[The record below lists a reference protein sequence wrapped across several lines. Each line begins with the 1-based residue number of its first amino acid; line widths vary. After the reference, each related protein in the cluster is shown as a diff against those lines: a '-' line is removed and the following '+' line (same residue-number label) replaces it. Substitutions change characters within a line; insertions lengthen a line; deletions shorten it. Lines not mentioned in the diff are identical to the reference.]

1 MATYAGTEDHDAIAG
16 GTGND
21 TLLGLAGNDTLDGGL
36 GNDRFIGGLGN
47 DTFVINTTGD
57 TVVEAANEGDA
68 DTVLVGLA
76 TGAYTLTSNVENA
89 TVINGL
95 NLNLTGNTLDN
106 ILTGGTG
113 NNQLNGGAGNDTLI
127 GGGGKDTVD
136 GGAGHDVLILS
147 GKQDDYTVARV
158 NATTAVFTGNGEAI
172 TVRNV
177 ESVEFADQRLAWA
190 GAMANVV
197 SDLGDNLIGT
207 EGADILNGGKGNDTM
222 AGMGGND
229 TYVVDSV
236 SDVVIEATDGGRD
249 TVRVALATG
258 SYRLSANV
266 EYATITG
273 TGAAG
278 IIGNELDNRLFGN
291 DAANRLE
298 GDVGDDLL
306 DGGLG
311 NDQLIGGVGDD
322 TYIVNATGDTITE
335 AVNAGLDLVQVQFAA
350 AGTYTLSA
358 NLEDAAIQTALNGVH
373 LTGNASNNALTGGT
387 GNNQLSG
394 GLGDDL
400 LVGNGG
406 LDTLDGGNGND
417 TAVLEGARADYTIT
431 RIVSGTLSSTVLT
444 HTSDPTDVVTVRG
457 VETFQF
463 TDQTVAL
470 ADLIASTPS
479 DLADALI
486 GTSGA
491 DTIDGYKGN
500 DTMTGLAGDDTYVVD
515 ATGDQIIEAEGGG
528 SDLALVAM
536 ATGVYT
542 LSAHVEHGTVTGTG
556 AAGIVGNALA
566 NRITGNAAANT
577 LTGGAGNDTL
587 DGGLGTDKMAGG
599 TGDDT
604 YVINAAADTV
614 TEIAGEGDDTVLVAF
629 TAMGAYT
636 LAANVEHATITPAAS
651 GLAISLTGNASAN
664 ALAGGAG
671 NNLLVG
677 SAGNDTLIGGSG
689 RDTIDGGAD
698 EDTLVLGGAW
708 RDYAVTRAAADMV
721 FTRGAETITVRN
733 VETFQFTDVNLLWED
748 IVTTTPSDANDRLTG
763 TEYADRLNSG
773 KGNDTLIGLA
783 GDDILDGGAGTDLM
797 VGGAGHDTYTVDALG
812 DQIVE
817 NANEGTDTALITL
830 ASGSYQLGD
839 QVENGT
845 VTSTGAVGLAG
856 NALNNTLAG
865 NNAAN
870 LLTGGEGNDTLNGN
884 EGNDTL
890 DGGLGDDVMAGGNG
904 DDVYRV
910 DSVGDQV
917 METAYSGTDTVVV
930 ALASGTYQ
938 LGNEVENAEVAGTGI
953 VHLAGNSLNNMLRG
967 NASANLL
974 TGGAG
979 YDTLYG
985 SEGDDTLDGSG
996 GGDTLIGGAGNDTYY
1011 VDNGSDQVV
1020 EDTGA
1025 GSDTAIFLSSGTFQL
1040 GSHVEN
1046 GRVGPA
1052 YDYMNITGN
1061 NLDNTLVGGVGSDT
1075 LDGGAGND
1083 TMTGGAG
1090 NDTYT
1095 IDSAGDQIIESAN
1108 QGYDTVRVSLAGL
1121 YQLASDLE
1129 NAEAIGTAVVQLAG
1143 NELNN
1148 ILTGNSAANLLT
1160 GGAGGDQLSGGV
1172 GDDTLEG
1179 GLGQDNLDGGLG
1191 SDLMSGGVGDDNYT
1205 VDSWDDVVIEGVGE
1219 GADTVF
1225 IALTSGS
1232 YQLGSHVD
1240 NGYVVSTGTVNL
1252 VGNELG
1258 NRLYGNSVSNLLMG
1272 GAGGDTLYGN
1282 EGNDTLEGGAGFNFL
1297 YGGEGNDTLQGGVDE
1312 DYLFGDAG
1320 NDILEGG
1327 AGTDFL
1333 YGGIGLDYFVF
1344 NQLDTNDY
1352 IDGFETGTDKI
1363 RLDTAVFTQLSAGA
1377 SVDLATNTYLR
1388 YNAATGYLQYDADGF
1403 GSGNSAFTIVI
1414 LGTNSGPV
1422 NSDIVLF

>member
-47 DTFVINTTGD
+47 DTYIINTTGD

-89 TVINGL
+89 TILNGL

-106 ILTGGTG
+106 VLTGGTG
-113 NNQLNGGAGNDTLI
+113 NNQLNGGAGNDTLT

-136 GGAGHDVLILS
+136 GGAGHDMLILS

-158 NATTAVFTGNGEAI
+158 NATTAVFTGNGETV

-190 GAMANVV
+190 SAMANVV

-236 SDVVIEATDGGRD
+236 SDVIIEATDGGRD

-298 GDVGDDLL
+298 GGAGDDLL

-373 LTGNASNNALTGGT
+373 LTGNDSNNILTGGT

-431 RIVSGTLSSTVLT
+431 RIVSGTLGSTVLT
-444 HTSDPTDVVTVRG
+444 HTSDSTDVVTVRG

-470 ADLIASTPS
+470 ADLIARTPS

-566 NRITGNAAANT
+566 NRLTGNAAANT
-577 LTGGAGNDTL
+577 LTGGSGNDTL
-587 DGGLGTDKMAGG
+587 DGGLGTDKLAGG

-604 YVINAAADTV
+604 YVINTAADTV

-651 GLAISLTGNASAN
+651 ALAISLTGNASAN

-677 SAGNDTLIGGSG
+677 GAGNDTLIGGSG
-689 RDTIDGGAD
+689 SDTVDGGAD

-721 FTRGAETITVRN
+721 FKRGAETITVRN
-733 VETFQFTDVNLLWED
+733 VETFQFTDGNLLWED
-748 IVTTTPSDANDRLTG
+748 IVTATPSDANDRLTG
-763 TEYADRLNSG
+763 TEYADRLNGG

-783 GDDILDGGAGTDLM
+783 GDDILDGGTGTDLM

-817 NANEGTDTALITL
+817 NANEGIDTALITL

-845 VTSTGAVGLAG
+845 ITSTGAVGLAG
-856 NALNNTLAG
+856 NALNNILAG

-870 LLTGGEGNDTLNGN
+870 LLTGGEGSDTLNGN
-884 EGNDTL
+884 GGNDTL
-890 DGGLGDDVMAGGNG
+890 DGGLGDDLMAGGYG
-904 DDVYRV
+904 DDLYQV
-910 DSVGDQV
+910 DSLGDQV
-917 METAYSGTDTVVV
+917 MELSYSGTDTVVV

-938 LGNEVENAEVAGTGI
+938 LGNDIENAEVAGTGA
-953 VHLAGNSLNNMLRG
+953 VHLSGNSLNNILRG

-979 YDTLYG
+979 SDSLYG
-985 SEGDDTLDGSG
+985 YEGDDTLDGSG
-996 GGDTLIGGAGNDTYY
+996 FFGGFNALIGGAGNDTYY
-1011 VDNGSDQVV
+1011 VSSSNDQVV
-1020 EDTGA
+1020 EDASA
-1025 GSDTAIFLSSGTFQL
+1025 GTDTVIFLNNGAFQL

-1046 GRVGPA
+1046 GRVGHA
-1052 YDYMNITGN
+1052 YGYTKITGN
-1061 NLDNTLVGGVGSDT
+1061 DLDNTLVGGVGSDT
-1075 LDGGAGND
+1075 LDGGTGND

-1090 NDTYT
+1090 DDTYT
-1095 IDSAGDQIIESAN
+1095 IDSAGDQIIENAN
-1108 QGYDTVRVSLAGL
+1108 EGYDAVHVSLAGI
-1121 YQLASDLE
+1121 YQLGSNLE
-1129 NAEAIGTAVVQLAG
+1129 NAEAIGTAMVYLAG
-1143 NELNN
+1143 NDLDNR
-1148 ILTGNSAANLLT
+1148 LAGNDAANLLT
-1160 GGAGGDQLSGGV
+1160 GEAGNDQLIGGL

-1179 GLGQDNLDGGLG
+1179 GLGSDQLNGGLG
-1191 SDLMSGGVGDDNYT
+1191 NDTMRGGTGSDYYT
-1205 VDSWDDVVIEGVGE
+1205 VDSLEDVVIENAAE
-1219 GADTVF
+1219 GTDLVAV
-1225 IALTSGS
+1225 ALASGS
-1232 YQLGSHVD
+1232 YQLGSHVE
-1240 NGYVVSTGTVNL
+1240 NAEISYSSGAVNL

-1258 NRLYGNSVSNLLMG
+1258 NRLSGNSAANLLVG
-1272 GAGGDTLYGN
+1272 GAGNDNLYGS
-1282 EGNDTLEGGAGFNFL
+1282 EGNDTLEGGLG
-1297 YGGEGNDTLQGGVDE
+1297 
-1312 DYLFGDAG
+1312 
-1320 NDILEGG
+1320 I
-1327 AGTDFL
+1327 DFL
-1333 YGGIGLDYFVF
+1333 YGGTGSDTFVF
-1344 NQLDTNDY
+1344 NQLDTADQIY
-1352 IDGFETGTDKI
+1352 EFESVADKI

-1377 SVDLATNTYLR
+1377 SVDLLTNTYLR
-1388 YNAATGYLQYDADGF
+1388 YNIATGYLQYDADGF
-1403 GSGNSAFTIVI
+1403 GSGNSAFTIAM
-1414 LGTNSGPV
+1414 LGTNTGLL

>member
-1 MATYAGTEDHDAIAG
+1 MATYTGTEDHDAIAG

-21 TLLGLAGNDTLDGGL
+21 TLLGLSGNDTLDGGL

-47 DTFVINTTGD
+47 DTYVINTTGD
-57 TVVEAANEGDA
+57 TVVEAANEGNA

-76 TGAYTLTSNVENA
+76 TGAYTLTSNVEHA

-106 ILTGGTG
+106 VLTGGTG
-113 NNQLNGGAGNDTLI
+113 NNQLNGGAGNDTLT
-127 GGGGKDTVD
+127 GGSGKDTVD

-147 GKQDDYTVARV
+147 GKQEDYTVTRV
-158 NATTAVFTGNGEAI
+158 NATTAMFTGNGEAV

-236 SDVVIEATDGGRD
+236 SDVAIEATDGGRD

-298 GDVGDDLL
+298 GDAGDDLL

-322 TYIVNATGDTITE
+322 TYIVNATGDIITE

-358 NLEDAAIQTALNGVH
+358 NLEEAAIQTALNGVH
-373 LTGNASNNALTGGT
+373 LTGNASNNVLTGGT
-387 GNNQLSG
+387 GNNQLNG

-400 LVGNGG
+400 LIGNGG
-406 LDTLDGGNGND
+406 LDTLDGGGGND

-431 RIVSGTLSSTVLT
+431 RIVSGTVGSTVLT

-463 TDQTVAL
+463 TDQAVAL

-515 ATGDQIIEAEGGG
+515 ATGDQIIEADGGG

-542 LSAHVEHGTVTGTG
+542 LSAHVEHGTVTGNS
-556 AAGIVGNALA
+556 AAGLVGNALA
-566 NRITGNAAANT
+566 NRLTGNAAANT

-587 DGGLGTDKMAGG
+587 DGGLGTDKLAGG

-604 YVINAAADTV
+604 YVINTAADTV
-614 TEIAGEGDDTVLVAF
+614 TEIAGEGDDTVLVEF
-629 TAMGAYT
+629 TAAGAYT

-651 GLAISLTGNASAN
+651 ALAISLTGNASAN

-677 SAGNDTLIGGSG
+677 GAGNDTLIGGSG
-689 RDTIDGGAD
+689 RDTVDGGAD

-708 RDYAVTRAAADMV
+708 RDYAVTRVAADMV

-763 TEYADRLNSG
+763 TEYADRLNGG

-830 ASGSYQLGD
+830 ASGNYQLGD

-856 NALNNTLAG
+856 NALNNTLVG

-870 LLTGGEGNDTLNGN
+870 LLTGGEGSDTLNGN

-890 DGGLGDDVMAGGNG
+890 DGGLGDDLMAGGYG
-904 DDVYRV
+904 DDLYQV
-910 DSVGDQV
+910 DSLGDQV
-917 METAYSGTDTVVV
+917 MEFSYSGTDTVVV

-938 LGNEVENAEVAGTGI
+938 LGNDVENAEVAGTGI

-974 TGGAG
+974 TGGVG
-979 YDTLYG
+979 SDTLYG
-985 SEGDDTLDGSG
+985 YEGDDTLDGSS

-1011 VDNGSDQVV
+1011 VDNSADQAI
-1020 EDTGA
+1020 EDLGA
-1025 GSDTAIFLSSGTFQL
+1025 GTDTMIFMDVGVFQL

-1046 GRVGPA
+1046 GRVRDANDPDLL
-1052 YDYMNITGN
+1052 YTQITGN
-1061 NLDNTLVGGVGSDT
+1061 ALDNILQGGAGSDT
-1075 LDGGAGND
+1075 LDGGTGND
-1083 TMTGGAG
+1083 TMTGGAN

-1095 IDSAGDQIIESAN
+1095 IDSAGDQIIENAN
-1108 QGYDTVRVSLAGL
+1108 QGDDTVRVSFAGL
-1121 YQLASDLE
+1121 YQLAGNLE
-1129 NAEAIGTAVVQLAG
+1129 RAQALGATAIHLAG
-1143 NELNN
+1143 NGENN
-1148 ILTGNSAANLLT
+1148 WLTGNTAANQLT
-1160 GGAGGDQLSGGV
+1160 GGAGY
-1172 GDDTLEG
+1172 DTLEG
-1179 GLGQDNLDGGLG
+1179 GLGNDSLEGGFGNDRLDGGEG
-1191 SDLMSGGVGDDNYT
+1191 SDTMSGGAGDDIYYVDAVGDQILENA
-1205 VDSWDDVVIEGVGE
+1205 GE
-1219 GADTVF
+1219 GIMDQVN
-1225 IALTSGS
+1225 IAHAFGT
-1232 YQLGSHVD
+1232 YQLGSHLEFAFA
-1240 NGYVVSTGTVNL
+1240 STSAGAINIT
-1252 VGNELG
+1252 GNELN
-1258 NRLYGNSVSNLLMG
+1258 NRLFGNVFANQLLG
-1272 GAGGDTLYGN
+1272 GAGSDELYGSD
-1282 EGNDTLEGGAGFNFL
+1282 GNDTLEGGLGYDQL
-1297 YGGEGNDTLQGGVDE
+1297 IGGNGVDT
-1312 DYLFGDAG
+1312 Y
-1320 NDILEGG
+1320 
-1327 AGTDFL
+1327 
-1333 YGGIGLDYFVF
+1333 VF
-1344 NQLDTNDY
+1344 NQLDSGDFISQY
-1352 IDGFETGTDKI
+1352 EVGTDKI

-1403 GSGNSAFTIVI
+1403 GSGNGAFTIVS
-1414 LGTNSGPV
+1414 LGTNTGLF